1 MTPLLLSSLR
11 FTRLL
16 RTLLLC
22 ALMSVCS
29 LGMAQGRDV
38 TATGPID
45 HDSVQQLM
53 RQARYAEALSN
64 AEMFL
69 LEHPRDPQ
77 MLFMRAKLL
86 MDLRRPDE
94 AFDQLSTL
102 VQQYPELPEPYN
114 NLGVIHAS
122 RGHLDLAREAFE
134 MSLRNN
140 PNNDL
145 ALENLGDVLLRQA
158 REAYEKSLKIN
169 PASRSLPRKLQA
181 LPTP

>member
-1 MTPLLLSSLR
+1 
-11 FTRLL
+11 
-16 RTLLLC
+16 
-22 ALMSVCS
+22 
-29 LGMAQGRDV
+29 MAQTSDV
-38 TATGPID
+38 TTPGPID
-45 HDSVQQLM
+45 HDSVQRLM
-53 RQARYAEALSN
+53 RQARYPQALAN
-64 AEMFL
+64 AEQFL
-69 LEHPRDPQ
+69 REHPRDPQ

-86 MDLRRPDE
+86 QDLGRTDD

-134 MSLRNN
+134 MSLRNDPSN
-140 PNNDL
+140 AL

-158 REAYEKSLKIN
+158 REAYGKSLKSN
-169 PASRSLPRKLQA
+169 PANKTLTRKLQA